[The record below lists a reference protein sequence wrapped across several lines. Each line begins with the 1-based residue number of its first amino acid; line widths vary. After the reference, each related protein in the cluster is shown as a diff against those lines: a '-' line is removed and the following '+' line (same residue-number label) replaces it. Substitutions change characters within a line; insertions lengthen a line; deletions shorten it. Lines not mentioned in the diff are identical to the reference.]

1 MEPLRAQA
9 PNASTNG
16 WFGFCCT
23 RLEFRLQGLIQLAGH
38 SSNSDVCAERAA
50 VCRVNAPDTTL
61 PGQGECAVEQGR
73 YHKRVR
79 RDALALVPDRAG
91 RVLDLGGGVGAAAAE
106 LKRLGRAERAVLVD
120 LVADGA
126 LAEID
131 RSFAGDLED
140 ALFLDRVIAEEGP
153 FDTVLC
159 LDVLEHLRD
168 PWTVVARLH
177 RGLAPGGTIVASI
190 PNAGNIRLVW
200 PLVVH
205 GRFDLA
211 DGGICDRTHLR
222 WFVRDTAIALMTGT
236 GLSLERVV
244 GKITDGRR
252 YRWLQLLTFGVFRRF
267 LEIQYLIRVRRTD

>member
-1 MEPLRAQA
+1 M
-9 PNASTNG
+9 NA
-16 WFGFCCT
+16 
-23 RLEFRLQGLIQLAGH
+23 A
-38 SSNSDVCAERAA
+38 
-50 VCRVNAPDTTL
+50 DTTF

-73 YHKRVR
+73 YHQRVR
-79 RDALALVPDRAG
+79 RDALALVPERAG

-126 LAEID
+126 LAGID

-140 ALFLDRVIAEEGP
+140 ASFLDRVIAEEGP

-177 RGLAPGGTIVASI
+177 RGLASGGTIVASI
-190 PNAGNIRLVW
+190 PNARNIRLVW
-200 PLVVH
+200 PLVIH

-252 YRWLQLLTFGVFRRF
+252 YRWLQLLTFGAFRRF